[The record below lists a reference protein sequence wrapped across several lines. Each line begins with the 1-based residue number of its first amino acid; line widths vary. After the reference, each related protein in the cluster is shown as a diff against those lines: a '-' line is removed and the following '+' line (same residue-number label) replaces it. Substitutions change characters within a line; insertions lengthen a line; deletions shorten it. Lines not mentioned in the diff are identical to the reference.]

1 MVQMPKIPKL
11 SKMPKVPK
19 MPNMPQMT
27 IKNKVRLMMIMAIVG
42 VVVLFAFTMF
52 YVFMT
57 QNMDKKKTNL
67 QELSAE
73 TTALNSEFSHI
84 RKLEQEYLRTSR
96 EAITTEITNELS
108 DLQGHITKLQGVN
121 NDFKKSYTEISD
133 QVTTY
138 QDAFTSTATLTGD
151 INSMLGILDEKSGAM
166 VNVLSSADQGLL
178 NEFYKLRVLEKQYFL
193 VSTTTDLNRYNDQ
206 KDKLKEAVKSS
217 EIPSE
222 SKSAFNSAFLAYTS
236 AVDTIQSYRDQI
248 NNTVVEFEEIGMN
261 LEMTI
266 QDVEESV
273 TKEAAA
279 ISKNQDSLSTILLWT
294 LIILSLIIL
303 GAMVALGLWLTRTI
317 TSSIMTL
324 KEGATIIGEGHLG
337 HRVEVEQDDEMG
349 ELATTFNM
357 MAEKMQK
364 AMNEVNQASEKL
376 TSSSQN
382 LAAISEETTAQAE
395 EVNEAIQQ
403 VSEGAQ
409 SQADH
414 LVESTELIERV
425 TTSVNESAELSFLI
439 SEDSQAT
446 EQEGKEGLQ
455 IVHNLDKSS
464 NEFLSLAN
472 HLIQQVQEANQNSQQ
487 IGSIVDT
494 IKDIASSTD
503 LLALNAAIESARAGD
518 AGRGFAVVAQEVRKL
533 AERSKSEAQNIYKL
547 IAIMSEQMEQL
558 SSEAEQFDHY
568 RTEQQSSVERTKQ
581 AFTKIV
587 DNVTGINGRIQQVR
601 DAINDV
607 QTSNTALSEKLQE
620 VSAISQESV
629 ATSEQ
634 VSASSIHQKEAIN
647 EVNNAANELQ
657 HIAMLLQEEV
667 GQFNLVSSYVEEELH
682 NDGEKKE
689 HPPEGIQPGYK
700 DEAAVTIEEDEQ
712 K

>member
-1 MVQMPKIPKL
+1 MPKMSKIPN
-11 SKMPKVPK
+11 MPS
-19 MPNMPQMT
+19 MPQMT
-27 IKNKVRLMMIMAIVG
+27 IKSKVRLMMIMAIVG

-57 QNMDKKKTNL
+57 QNMDKKKVNL
-67 QELSAE
+67 QELSSE
-73 TTALNSEFSHI
+73 TVALNSEFSHI

-96 EAITTEITNELS
+96 EGVSTEITNELN
-108 DLQGHITKLQGVN
+108 DLQEHISKLKAVN
-121 NDFKKSYTEISD
+121 EDFAKSYTDVSEELKH
-133 QVTTY
+133 Y
-138 QDAFTSTATLTGD
+138 QESFTNTATLTSD
-151 INSMLGILDEKSGAM
+151 INSMLGILDEKSD
-166 VNVLSSADQGLL
+166 VIEKVLSPVDKGLL

-193 VSTTTDLNRYNDQ
+193 ISTTTDLNRYNDQ
-206 KDKLKEAVKSS
+206 KDKLKKAVTNS

-222 SKSAFNSAFLAYTS
+222 SKSAFSSGYLAYTS
-236 AVDTIQSYRDQI
+236 AVDTVQSYRNQI
-248 NNTVVEFEEIGMN
+248 NNSVVDFEEIGMN

-266 QDVEESV
+266 NKVEKNV

-279 ISKNQDSLSTILLWT
+279 ITKNQDRLSTILLWT
-294 LIILSLIIL
+294 LIVLSLIIL
-303 GAMVALGLWLTRTI
+303 GAMVALGFWLTRTI
-317 TSSIMTL
+317 TASIMTL

-337 HRVEVEQDDEMG
+337 HRVTVEEEDEMG

-364 AMNEVNQASEKL
+364 AMNEVNNASEKL

-395 EVNEAIQQ
+395 EVNEAIEQ
-403 VSEGAQ
+403 VSSGAQ
-409 SQADH
+409 VQADH
-414 LVESTELIERV
+414 LAESTELIDRV
-425 TTSVNESAELSFLI
+425 TSSVNESANLSQQI
-439 SEDSQAT
+439 SKDSQST

-455 IVHNLDKSS
+455 IVHNLDRSS

-547 IAIMSEQMEQL
+547 IAVMSEQMEHL
-558 SSEAEQFDHY
+558 SNEAEQFDHY
-568 RTEQQSSVERTKQ
+568 RTEQQTSVDRTKK

-587 DNVTGINGRIQQVR
+587 HNVTGINSRIQQVR
-601 DAINDV
+601 SAINDV
-607 QTSNTALSEKLQE
+607 QTSNSALSEKLQE

-629 ATSEQ
+629 ATAEQ
-634 VSASSIHQKEAIN
+634 VSASSTHQKEAIN
-647 EVNNAANELQ
+647 EVNHAANELQ
-657 HIAMLLQEEV
+657 HIAMMLQEEV
-667 GQFNLVSSYVEEELH
+667 GQFNLVSNSME
-682 NDGEKKE
+682 DGLLQDKATNV
-689 HPPEGIQPGYK
+689 HEGRRTDGFTSDFK
-700 DEAAVTIEEDEQ
+700 NEAAITKETDFDHQE